1 MNKKKEKINN
11 VVLHH
16 DIITGN
22 PEWSE
27 TPPFISFPDFIW
39 QLQLFF
45 LSLRK
50 IQRCTKSLISIQD
63 FKNGRQKIYSPTN

>member
-1 MNKKKEKINN
+1 M
-11 VVLHH
+11 LFF
-16 DIITGN
+16 ITTSLPAILNGQKR
-22 PEWSE
+22 
-27 TPPFISFPDFIW
+27 PPFISFPDFIW